1 MAKTITTAKANPI
14 RPLYAAVGGVDIAV
28 AKARTGLSDV
38 HTRLNDVQTRL
49 NDVQTRLNDV
59 QNRLSKVD
67 VEPKAL
73 VGQGRTL
80 VVARVDELQKVANTL
95 PARVEAKINE
105 LVAELGGTVE
115 DLNKQYVELAVR
127 GKELVARI
135 RRQQATQDLKAEA
148 KKTTTQAK
156 TTTTQ
161 AKKTASTAKSS
172 AKATGTA
179 AKKTAAAAKKAAE
192 DAVHKTGA

>member
-1 MAKTITTAKANPI
+1 MAKTISTAKANPI
-14 RPLYAAVGGVDIAV
+14 RPLYAAVGGVDAAV
-28 AKARTGLSDV
+28 AAARTGLTEAQ
-38 HTRLNDVQTRL
+38 TRITDVQTRL
-49 NDVQTRLNDV
+49 NDVQTRL
-59 QNRLSKVD
+59 SKVD
-67 VEPKAL
+67 VEPKAI

-115 DLNKQYVELAVR
+115 DLNKQYVELALR
-127 GKELVARI
+127 GKDLVARI

-148 KKTTTQAK
+148 KKTTTRAK

-172 AKATGTA
+172 AKATGTS
-179 AKKTAAAAKKAAE
+179 AKKTAGAAKKAAE
-192 DAVHKTGA
+192 DAADKTGA

>member
-28 AKARTGLSDV
+28 AKARTGL
-38 HTRLNDVQTRL
+38 TDVQTRL
-49 NDVQTRLNDV
+49 NDVQT
-59 QNRLSKVD
+59 RLSKVD

-95 PARVEAKINE
+95 PTRLEAKFNK

-115 DLNKQYVELAVR
+115 DINKQYVELAVR
-127 GKELVARI
+127 GKDLVARI
-135 RRQQATQDLKAEA
+135 RRQQATQDLTAEVE
-148 KKTTTQAK
+148 KTTTQAK

-161 AKKTASTAKSS
+161 TKKAASSAKSS

-179 AKKTAAAAKKAAE
+179 AKKTAAAAKKAAQ
-192 DAVHKTGA
+192 DAVDKTGA

>member
-1 MAKTITTAKANPI
+1 MAKTISTAKANPI
-14 RPLYAAVGGVDIAV
+14 RPLYAAVGGVDVAV
-28 AKARTGLSDV
+28 AAARTGLTEAQ
-38 HTRLNDVQTRL
+38 TRLTDVQTRL
-49 NDVQTRLNDV
+49 TDVQT
-59 QNRLSKVD
+59 RLSKVD

-115 DLNKQYVELAVR
+115 DINKQYVELAVR
-127 GKELVARI
+127 GKDLVARI

-148 KKTTTQAK
+148 KKTTTRAK
-156 TTTTQ
+156 TTATQ
-161 AKKTASTAKSS
+161 AKKAASTASSS
-172 AKATGTA
+172 AKATGTG
-179 AKKTAAAAKKAAE
+179 AKKTAGAAKKATQ
-192 DAVHKTGA
+192 DAADKTGN

>member
-1 MAKTITTAKANPI
+1 MAKTISTAKANPI

-28 AKARTGLSDV
+28 AKARTGL
-38 HTRLNDVQTRL
+38 TDVQTRL
-49 NDVQTRLNDV
+49 NDVQT
-59 QNRLSKVD
+59 RLSKVD

-127 GKELVARI
+127 GKDLVARI

-148 KKTTTQAK
+148 KKTTTRAK
-156 TTTTQ
+156 ATTTQ
-161 AKKTASTAKSS
+161 AKKAANTAKSS
-172 AKATGTA
+172 AKSTGTG
-179 AKKTAAAAKKAAE
+179 AKKTTGAAKKATT
-192 DAVHKTGA
+192 DAASKTGTSGTSDA

>member
-1 MAKTITTAKANPI
+1 MAKTISTAKANPI
-14 RPLYAAVGGVDIAV
+14 RPLYAAVGGVDVAV
-28 AKARTGLSDV
+28 AKARTGLTDV
-38 HTRLNDVQTRL
+38 QMRLNDVQTRL
-49 NDVQTRLNDV
+49 NDVQT
-59 QNRLSKVD
+59 RLSKVD

-105 LVAELGGTVE
+105 LVAELGGTVD

-127 GKELVARI
+127 GRDLVARI
-135 RRQQATQDLKAEA
+135 RRQQATQDLKAEV
-148 KKTTTQAK
+148 KKTTTRAK

-172 AKATGTA
+172 AKATGTS
-179 AKKTAAAAKKAAE
+179 AKKAAGAAKKAVE
-192 DAVHKTGA
+192 DAADKTGA

>member
-1 MAKTITTAKANPI
+1 MAKTISTAKANPI

-28 AKARTGLSDV
+28 AKARTGL
-38 HTRLNDVQTRL
+38 TDVQTRL
-49 NDVQTRLNDV
+49 TGVQT
-59 QNRLSKVD
+59 RLSKVD

-115 DLNKQYVELAVR
+115 DINKQYVELAVR
-127 GKELVARI
+127 GKDLVGRI

-148 KKTTTQAK
+148 KKTTTRAK
-156 TTTTQ
+156 ATTTQ

-172 AKATGTA
+172 AKATGTS
-179 AKKTAAAAKKAAE
+179 AKKTASAAKKATE
-192 DAVHKTGA
+192 DAADKTGA

>member
-1 MAKTITTAKANPI
+1 MAKTISTTKANPI

-28 AKARTGLSDV
+28 AKARTGL
-38 HTRLNDVQTRL
+38 TDVQTRL

-59 QNRLSKVD
+59 QTRLSKVD

-105 LVAELGGTVE
+105 LVAELGGTVD

-127 GKELVARI
+127 GKDLVARI

-148 KKTTTQAK
+148 NKTTTRAK
-156 TTTTQ
+156 TTATQ
-161 AKKTASTAKSS
+161 AKKAASTAKSS
-172 AKATGTA
+172 AKATGTS
-179 AKKTAAAAKKAAE
+179 AKKTAGAAKKAAE
-192 DAVHKTGA
+192 DAADKTGA